1 MGKQRSEDSLF
12 AIIRLWFIVVFHDRN
27 VVFCILLYVI
37 CSFCKLFRSFRFSQA
52 EVSNVRIP
60 TKAQNPLLFGCAL
73 RLRLICIF
81 TAEDDVTYYAAQ
93 CHHSSY
99 GSRVMEWYV
108 EGSLSTIGSPP
119 SHAPSSIAKVKRQ
132 LHHGTSHQLT
142 TLAETQQLL
151 LWRRHG
157 EEAAA
162 RTVPPHA
169 PLVSPQRKSSPVP
182 NGSPIPPYGTDI
194 WWTLACLCCD
204 YYRRK
209 MLFVPLGL
217 IVCIAEQ
224 LKKIK
229 SQKYNK

>member
-1 MGKQRSEDSLF
+1 M
-12 AIIRLWFIVVFHDRN
+12 
-27 VVFCILLYVI
+27 YVI

-169 PLVSPQRKSSPVP
+169 PLVSPQRKSSPPRGSVVP
-182 NGSPIPPYGTDI
+182 P
-194 WWTLACLCCD
+194 L
-204 YYRRK
+204 RK
-209 MLFVPLGL
+209 GGQPSRCSCWLYCSLLNMKVLQATPFVPVRPCCLFMFL
-217 IVCIAEQ
+217 LCWLFIQ
-224 LKKIK
+224 LQVSLLFPK
-229 SQKYNK
+229 